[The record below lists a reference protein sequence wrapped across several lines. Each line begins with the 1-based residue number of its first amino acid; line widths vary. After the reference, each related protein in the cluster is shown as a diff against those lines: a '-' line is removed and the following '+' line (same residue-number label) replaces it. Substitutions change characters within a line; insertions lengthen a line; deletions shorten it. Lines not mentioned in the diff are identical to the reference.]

1 MQNLVGRHKIKAIF
15 ILIIAGESIFFLPFV
30 IPRLFRP
37 TVLAFFDMTNFELGS
52 YFSTYGFVAVG
63 AYLLGGPLADR
74 FPASKLMSTAL
85 VATGIGGVVLLLFPT
100 KHTLFYLYP
109 YWGLTTI
116 LLFWASLL
124 RATRIVGGADQQGF
138 MFGLLD
144 GGRGLFA
151 AIVGTVGVWLFSV
164 FVEGDINTLTD
175 IDRNQAFLKMM
186 IFISSFVFIAA
197 LLVFFA
203 LREFDHADGAAPR
216 DKINTKDI
224 ISVAKIPSVW
234 LQSVIIIC
242 AYCGYKITDDFSLLA
257 QDVLGYNEVQ
267 AAGISTLT
275 FWVRPFAAVSIG
287 LMADRVGSS
296 RMLVICFIMMILGS
310 GSIAF
315 FSGTSVIAVIIISS
329 ILLTAIAIYAMRGLY
344 FAIMEE
350 ARIPLSFTGTAVGLA
365 SIIGYLPD
373 IFMGPIMGFLLDRS
387 PGYAGHQDLF
397 LMMVGISVIGLVASV
412 TFYRLNRKEA
422 TA

>member
-1 MQNLVGRHKIKAIF
+1 MHDLSGRNKIKAIL

-37 TVLAFFDMTNFELGS
+37 TLLSFFEITNLELGS
-52 YFSTYGFVAVG
+52 YFSAYGIVAVG

-85 VATGIGGVVLLLFPT
+85 LGTGLGGVILLLYPS
-100 KHTLFYLYP
+100 KHTLLYLYP

-124 RATRIVGGADQQGF
+124 RATRIIGGTDQQGL

-151 AIVGTVGVWLFSV
+151 AVVGTVGVWLFSI
-164 FVEGDINTLTD
+164 FVEGDINNIAD
-175 IDRNQAFLKMM
+175 ADRNQAFLKMM
-186 IFISSFVFIAA
+186 TIISSFVFVAA
-197 LLVFFA
+197 LLVFIA
-203 LREFDHADGAAPR
+203 LRQFDHVESEVAPE
-216 DKINTKDI
+216 KINGKDLI
-224 ISVAKIPSVW
+224 RVAKIPSVW
-234 LQSVIIIC
+234 LQSIIIIC
-242 AYCGYKITDDFSLLA
+242 AYCGYKVTDDFSLLA

-267 AAGISTLT
+267 AAGISTMT
-275 FWVRPFAAVSIG
+275 FWVRPIAAVSVG

-296 RMLVICFIMMILGS
+296 RMLMVCFLLMIMGS

-315 FSGTSVIAVIIISS
+315 FSELSAITSIIISS
-329 ILLTAIAIYAMRGLY
+329 IILTAIAIYAMRGLY
-344 FAIMEE
+344 FAIMDE
-350 ARIPLSFTGTAVGLA
+350 AQIPISFTGTAIGLA
-365 SIIGYLPD
+365 SIIGFLPD
-373 IFMGPIMGFLLDRS
+373 IFMGPIMGYLLDRS

-397 LMMVGISVIGLVASV
+397 MMMVGISVIGLMASFS
-412 TFYRLNRKEA
+412 FYRLNRHKV
-422 TA
+422 

>member
-1 MQNLVGRHKIKAIF
+1 MHDLSGRNKIKAIL

-37 TVLAFFDMTNFELGS
+37 TLLSFFEITNLELGS
-52 YFSTYGFVAVG
+52 YFSAYGIVAVG

-85 VATGIGGVVLLLFPT
+85 LGTGLGGVILLLYPS
-100 KHTLFYLYP
+100 KHTLLYLYP

-124 RATRIVGGADQQGF
+124 RATRIIGGTDQQGL

-151 AIVGTVGVWLFSV
+151 AVVGTVGVWLFSI
-164 FVEGDINTLTD
+164 FVEGDINNIAD
-175 IDRNQAFLKMM
+175 ADRNQAFLKMM
-186 IFISSFVFIAA
+186 TIISSFVFVAA
-197 LLVFFA
+197 LLVFIA
-203 LREFDHADGAAPR
+203 LRQFDHVESEVAPE
-216 DKINTKDI
+216 KINGKDLI
-224 ISVAKIPSVW
+224 RVAKIPSVW
-234 LQSVIIIC
+234 LQSIIIIC
-242 AYCGYKITDDFSLLA
+242 AYCGYKVTDDFSLLA

-267 AAGISTLT
+267 AAGISTMT
-275 FWVRPFAAVSIG
+275 FWVRPIAAVSVG

-296 RMLVICFIMMILGS
+296 RMLMVCFLLMIMGS

-315 FSGTSVIAVIIISS
+315 FSELSAITSIIISS
-329 ILLTAIAIYAMRGLY
+329 IILTAIAIYAMRGLY
-344 FAIMEE
+344 FAIMDE
-350 ARIPLSFTGTAVGLA
+350 AQIPISFTGTAIGLA
-365 SIIGYLPD
+365 SIIGFLPD
-373 IFMGPIMGFLLDRS
+373 IFMGPIMGYLLDRS

-397 LMMVGISVIGLVASV
+397 IMMVGISVIGLMASFS
-412 TFYRLNRKEA
+412 FYRLNRHKV
-422 TA
+422 

>member
-1 MQNLVGRHKIKAIF
+1 MHDLSGRNKIKAIL

-37 TVLAFFDMTNFELGS
+37 TLLSFFEITNLELGS
-52 YFSTYGFVAVG
+52 YFSAYGIVAVG

-85 VATGIGGVVLLLFPT
+85 LGTGLGGVILLLYPS
-100 KHTLFYLYP
+100 KHTLLYLYP

-124 RATRIVGGADQQGF
+124 RATRIIGGTDQQGL

-151 AIVGTVGVWLFSV
+151 AVVGTVGVWLFSI
-164 FVEGDINTLTD
+164 FVEGDINNIAD
-175 IDRNQAFLKMM
+175 ADRNQAFLKMM
-186 IFISSFVFIAA
+186 TIISSFVFVAA
-197 LLVFFA
+197 LLVFIA
-203 LREFDHADGAAPR
+203 LRQFDHVESEVAPE
-216 DKINTKDI
+216 KINGKDLI
-224 ISVAKIPSVW
+224 RVAKIPSVW
-234 LQSVIIIC
+234 LQSIIIIC
-242 AYCGYKITDDFSLLA
+242 AYCGYKVTDDFSLLA

-267 AAGISTLT
+267 AAGISTMT
-275 FWVRPFAAVSIG
+275 FWVRPIAAVSVG

-296 RMLVICFIMMILGS
+296 RMLMVCFLLMIMGS

-315 FSGTSVIAVIIISS
+315 FSELSAITSIIISS
-329 ILLTAIAIYAMRGLY
+329 IILTAIAIYAMRGPY

-350 ARIPLSFTGTAVGLA
+350 AQIPISFTGTAIGLA
-365 SIIGYLPD
+365 SIIGFLPD
-373 IFMGPIMGFLLDRS
+373 IFMGPIMGYLLDRS

-397 LMMVGISVIGLVASV
+397 MMMVGISVIGLMASFS
-412 TFYRLNRKEA
+412 FYRLNRHKV
-422 TA
+422 